1 MVKAAV
7 KQACAKSVRKLHIKT
22 KATKK
27 TGNNDTT
34 TITDEA
40 EWYNAESDITS
51 LRRMMKKFRGVRD
64 LSCLDLFGASGAI
77 KKAWSGHHKKAELYD
92 IKTNGPQH
100 DICSEGG
107 FENLMRMGLRIK
119 PGGVIVA
126 GPPCSLFIFLS
137 SSIHRRSP
145 HRPWGNQEYRSV
157 RLSNCIVRNMTTF
170 LQLMSERHV
179 RWVIEQPSGSQMF
192 RLPPLRRLMREVDA
206 VPVTTYM
213 GCFAHK
219 MKKRTILVGTLPSLP
234 RMERSLRPE
243 DRKRFDKNRRKF
255 YIRCDGK
262 VHGTKA
268 LQSSADY
275 TPQFCEALY
284 TCWKE
289 K

>member
-1 MVKAAV
+1 MGKAAV
-7 KQACAKSVRKLHIKT
+7 KQACAKSVKKLHVK
-22 KATKK
+22 TKK

-40 EWYNAESDITS
+40 EWYIAENNITS
-51 LRRMMKKFRGVRD
+51 LRRMVKGFSGRRD

-77 KKAWSGHHKKAELYD
+77 KNAWSRNKKKAELYD

-107 FENLMRMGLRIK
+107 FENLLQLGLRIK

-170 LQLMSERHV
+170 LQLMSARHV
-179 RWVIEQPSGSQMF
+179 HWVIEQPFGSQMF

-206 VPVTTYM
+206 VQVTTYM
-213 GCFAHK
+213 GCFSHK
-219 MKKRTILVGTLPSLP
+219 MKKRTILAGTLPSLP
-234 RMERSLRPE
+234 RMERSLRPQ
-243 DRKRFDKNRRKF
+243 DRKRFDKNKKKF

-275 TPQFCEALY
+275 TPKFCEALY
-284 TCWKE
+284 TCWKQ